1 MRKKN
6 GYVFFFGVPVAEKR
20 IYIYIYI
27 FMCEKRKKKRR
38 KKGAENGLGYCPT
51 VSQYNGKLYCDTTG
65 LGHAVWAR
73 ALGHNTVIV
82 L

>member
-1 MRKKN
+1 MKKN
-6 GYVFFFGVPVAEKR
+6 MDMYFFGVPVAEKKR
-20 IYIYIYI
+20 IIII
-27 FMCEKRKKKRR
+27 ICVKKK
-38 KKGAENGLGYCPT
+38 KENGAENWLGYCPT
-51 VSQYNGKLYCDTTG
+51 MSQYNGKLYCDTAG